1 MERPMIKVAI
11 EAEKDGATFTVAA
24 HARTIEKALE
34 TVKTVYS
41 ADEAKVIFPLEPENF
56 FVERRARVV
65 RRTTEKSGAAS
76 SRLPVPDHRLS
87 A

>member
-1 MERPMIKVAI
+1 MIKVAI

-56 FVERRARVV
+56 FVERGARAILRA
-65 RRTTEKSGAAS
+65 TAAS
-76 SRLPVPDHRLS
+76 EARPSRFPAPDPPLPIR
-87 A
+87 